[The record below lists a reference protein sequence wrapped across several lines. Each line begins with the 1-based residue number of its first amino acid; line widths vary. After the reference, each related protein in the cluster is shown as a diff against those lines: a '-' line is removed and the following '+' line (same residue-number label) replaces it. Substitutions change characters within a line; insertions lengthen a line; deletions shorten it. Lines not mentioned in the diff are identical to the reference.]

1 MLRFRIK
8 ITECIIN
15 AERPDMVEKAI
26 LDVIQRKMENGISAK
41 RIIQTIPNLE
51 WDMLF
56 QARLQ
61 HTEKEFNNIK
71 EALKLFREGIS
82 LN

>member
-8 ITECIIN
+8 ITECVMN
-15 AERPDMVEKAI
+15 AEKPAMVEKAI
-26 LDVIQRKMENGISAK
+26 LEVVQRKMENGISAK

-56 QARLQ
+56 QARLK
-61 HTEKEFNNIK
+61 HTAKELNNIK
-71 EALKLFREGIS
+71 EALRLFRQGIN

>member
-1 MLRFRIK
+1 M
-8 ITECIIN
+8 N
-15 AERPDMVEKAI
+15 AEKPAMVEKAI
-26 LDVIQRKMENGISAK
+26 LEVVQRKMENGISAK

-56 QARLQ
+56 QARLK
-61 HTEKEFNNIK
+61 HTAKELNNIK
-71 EALKLFREGIS
+71 EALRLFRQGIN

>member
-1 MLRFRIK
+1 M
-8 ITECIIN
+8 N
-15 AERPDMVEKAI
+15 AEKPTMVEKAI
-26 LDVIQRKMENGISAK
+26 LDVIQQKMDNGISAK

-56 QARLQ
+56 QARLE
-61 HTEKEFNNIK
+61 HTTKELNNIK
-71 EALKLFREGIS
+71 EALRLFREGVN